1 MQRRQVVGLSTFT
14 ALMLFGA
21 RVALRFARMGES
33 PEVLPEADPVSFVAA
48 PMPPPPPVAFG
59 VVWRTGTPAASAIE
73 VPIETVG
80 LDARL
85 RMALSEGGA
94 RLVVAA
100 GEAVEV
106 LERDGD
112 SYRSLVRAPFDEA
125 VRDVGIS
132 RDGRWVFAHVD
143 RALFALHEGPRGWS
157 EAAPLP
163 SSRAPTRL
171 ARSTRPIRVS
181 VDGSV
186 VAVGSVVFR
195 RRGAAWSSA
204 TVEWSLGRLTIEA
217 LSRDGTRGVYCPVS
231 DEIGSVAVYDL
242 RGEPTVVARAIGP
255 ECVGA
260 LLEED
265 GRVRVSEWDPQDP
278 VDGDRHL
285 RGGGRA
291 ARGARAHRALLALRR
306 VDARD
311 LGSRALRH
319 DGDLVVARAGPR
331 GPRARGAARR
341 PRALRGQPGRR
352 GVGRLGAR
360 CGPRLRSVT
369 SDQKLGGVSTWRPK
383 SRSSIARSASPRGV
397 G

>member
-112 SYRSLVRAPFDEA
+112 SYRSLVRAPVDEA

-204 TVEWSLGRLTIEA
+204 TVEWSLGLLTIEA

-278 VDGDRHL
+278 ASTAIATFEVEGERLVERERIALSSPCAVSMLGTWDHALCGTMETSSWLEQGRVVRELAAPPGDRAHF
-285 RGGGRA
+285 A
-291 ARGARAHRALLALRR
+291 ASPDGAVWAASGRGAVHVFA
-306 VDARD
+306 
-311 LGSRALRH
+311 
-319 DGDLVVARAGPR
+319 P
-331 GPRARGAARR
+331 
-341 PRALRGQPGRR
+341 
-352 GVGRLGAR
+352 
-360 CGPRLRSVT
+360 
-369 SDQKLGGVSTWRPK
+369 
-383 SRSSIARSASPRGV
+383 
-397 G
+397 